1 MTTTQQ
7 RQANKSG
14 LTSKQ
19 FIKYASH
26 ILLTDM
32 GELGQLKLLNSRVL
46 IIGIGG
52 LGHSVAQQLAA
63 AGVGELILMDH
74 DKVELSNLPRQLLFN
89 EQDIGLSKAL
99 LAEDK
104 LATAYEDV
112 NIQAIEQA
120 FGADLDGADTDGSGT
135 NCAELVESVDLV
147 FDCTDNFTSRL
158 MINAVC
164 VRHAT
169 GLISAAVS
177 ANDGQLF
184 CSSTDYPQRGC
195 YQCLYPQDTHLS
207 QTCASMGINTAAVQ
221 TVASM
226 QSLLGLNWLTADD
239 LGKDQLAGKLHVFN
253 AKSLQ
258 WRIIQM
264 NQDPKCNCCSA
275 AITASTNDVN
285 SCG

>member
-1 MTTTQQ
+1 MTITQQ

-32 GELGQLKLLNSRVL
+32 GELGQLKLLNSRLL

-74 DKVELSNLPRQLLFN
+74 DKVELSNLSRQLLFN

-99 LAEDK
+99 LAKDK
-104 LATAYEDV
+104 LAAAYEDV
-112 NIQAIEQA
+112 NIMAIEQA
-120 FGADLDGADTDGSGT
+120 FGAHTEGADTDG
-135 NCAELVESVDLV
+135 AKLVESVDLV

-158 MINAVC
+158 MINEVC

-169 GLISAAVS
+169 GLISAAIS

-195 YQCLYPQDTHLS
+195 YQCLYPQDTHVS
-207 QTCASMGINTAAVQ
+207 QTCVSMGVNTAAVQ

-239 LGKDQLAGKLHVFN
+239 LGKGQLAGKLHVFN

-258 WRIIQM
+258 WQIIQM
-264 NQDPKCNCCSA
+264 NQDPKCSCCSA

-285 SCG
+285 SCR